1 MSDLSINEKIAE
13 YKKEHPEVKNLSRE
27 KIISIM
33 KLEKT
38 ESEKVYHT
46 GEKTDAG
53 SSFNAVNSA
62 FGTGFGMSDDL
73 IPRWQTKNIEPK
85 YSKEE
90 AVAMQFL
97 KQIVSSA
104 DANMDYQD
112 KHEGYI
118 SKWVVNLVKEA
129 GNTVYAKSN
138 VKKAISDTK
147 SDIIILENAASGQID
162 KDFTGNKLTFKEA
175 FRTQRGVEFDEKKI
189 LNCEEKSK
197 EMANV
202 QLAKD
207 ITDKLKNTLDRAT
220 VNNASNT
227 GMVDANEAIKDT
239 FMFLGVKKQSDIN
252 NILKNIETKH
262 RDDDVIKK
270 YGGDFRIAKNK
281 AGKYMIYRTA
291 KDGYPAEA
299 TMEELQIIAK
309 EMKFM
314 INQAYASSINA
325 EIPENV
331 TPEQLEKITDKKYA
345 SHKAEYQKS
354 FKEAYGKKDLEALS
368 EKYMQ
373 SQQQGTAY
381 IETGINIVSMATM
394 FMGSG
399 ILLKGMN
406 YGSKALKATNFASKA
421 EKVVGLTAKATAKA
435 EKLSGVLMANQIAQ
449 PVKLI
454 ENLTSEEADWK
465 SYGLSAAEGT
475 MWMALGAASGTLGDK
490 ARMVLKQKG
499 LSGLVKN
506 SGKSLDELMSL
517 YKSGH
522 QLPEGLAK
530 AFNAIDKCATITGS
544 SLELS
549 ADLLL
554 TYAGNKA
561 LHGEDLSMNDVL
573 MSVNGVAIGAFMQKK
588 ISNLKNED
596 KVKIIKQDLLQKN
609 PNLSKAELE
618 KRTNAVMNL
627 TDLIVSKAHTVNDVK
642 NVDKTLSGL
651 TIQENDIILDAKVE
665 NPADIVSNAI
675 VKKAIKDGEFDD
687 RGIRLNTPESLDN
700 ELKFYEENPNIHKEN
715 METVSLIINGKLNE
729 HLKERYNELK
739 NVFKEIALN
748 RTEEIEILLKESDG
762 NNQKFADGVIEIFA
776 KDFGMD
782 GYQPEIEFKSSK
794 DLDSASGGANWLNGK
809 IEINEEITDSKELVE
824 IIAHEFTHMLQYRD
838 ILAQYGRDG
847 IREIIMNDKTIS
859 TKKKESTINAVL
871 KSSYTQKLLDS
882 YDFQRSE
889 KGSVNDYIVRIYKD
903 EFTNTLRPED
913 GITEYTNQVTEREAY
928 HLGSNNLG
936 IRPNKP
942 KNNKEALRAFL
953 KKNFGSE
960 LKEHSDISS
969 KEISMDKYND
979 GAIDEYG
986 QLHRKEI
993 PAGISAALNEINLSA
1008 KMEFTVKNR
1017 DNTLRFTPE
1026 GEKAARNSALEIH
1039 NAAEKKESEII
1050 EIMEKYGLGV
1060 SKKNM
1065 THRPKSSQS
1074 IYDKI
1079 KNDMLNIKYPASFEK
1094 ALKGV
1099 RDAVGTRT
1107 ELEDFDYKKHPDI
1120 VEMFK
1125 TDPEKAYLMASER
1138 QSEPYVN
1145 KLKEIILAQAEGES
1159 DISAIKISNYKGKNG
1174 ISYFSDRQVAELRDL
1189 AAEYGIDLDVK
1200 DKTSKIRP
1208 SGYTALQMNF
1218 VTKDG
1223 FTFEWQLRGSG
1234 VNKFAECEHVPY
1246 DIRENKDVT
1255 GGNPKLKKLYK
1266 PLEGIVKSMTDDEM
1280 KEYNMYLTEHYEY
1293 LRKKELG
1300 FDVEP
1305 PVLNEKFDSRLSAD
1319 NLEILHDI
1327 AVKVKSGEDCT
1338 ELIKDFEEH
1347 LRDVPSWAERKT
1359 LQIGEFIPYVR
1370 KNDKQR
1376 FEDMKSKLLAL
1387 YPEEDLLNN
1396 PLTAKT
1402 YENIFSNLQKHI
1414 DPDNYDTLLERAAIL
1429 KDKGDVLSSFGLLKE
1444 LSTMPEAKFN
1454 AVVKYLDGKEYL
1466 YSDMLYNI
1474 VKVSSEFSP
1483 IDKNL
1488 PLLMKN
1494 GINEVTVKNL
1504 KNLRDRLEERLF
1516 DLAHVP
1522 EMQDDIIAFSDI
1534 VFKLEDK
1541 IQDPIVEK
1549 RVNDLIDYACKAD
1562 YLAPYFKETNVLLDI
1577 VNTSKGKYNSINGE
1591 LYEAYKKYVNV
1602 EAEKVQNNKNNKNL
1616 SKDEALVL
1624 AKENLM
1630 EAVEKGTQLGLN
1642 FQQDLKYEALKR
1654 YFNECGPKANRE
1666 LAQHLY
1672 KEYYTKD
1679 LPELVAKEC
1688 ENIQKEFG
1696 TAVFLTDKED
1706 FSAANK
1712 IYHEF
1717 KIFSDAA
1724 RNAGDYAIFPPT
1736 LDCSIF
1742 DVSFIN
1748 TNTAGFI
1755 CHDVERI
1762 KLKGH
1767 ENIGYALR
1775 HELMHGNDK
1784 EECKDYGVFGPN
1796 KEYDFTENSPIL
1808 KQKKWYRNEFA
1819 NAGIPEW
1826 HIDYAYENRSEFIAV
1841 AAEGDFT
1848 KYSPE
1853 FKKVLVDLGM
1863 PEWAFDMPMNTL
1875 VYRLLK
1881 DIGE

>member
-38 ESEKVYHT
+38 EPEKVYHT
-46 GEKTDAG
+46 GEKTNAG
-53 SSFNAVNSA
+53 NSFNAVNSA

-90 AVAMQFL
+90 AAAMQFL
-97 KQIVSSA
+97 KQMVSSA

-147 SDIIILENAASGQID
+147 SDIIVLENAASGQID

-239 FMFLGVKKQSDIN
+239 LMFLGVKKQSDIN

-331 TPEQLEKITDKKYA
+331 TPEQLEKITHKKYA

-399 ILLKGMN
+399 MLLKGMN
-406 YGSKALKATNFASKA
+406 YGSKALKATSFASKA
-421 EKVVGLTAKATAKA
+421 EKVVELTAKATVKA

-449 PVKLI
+449 PVKFI

-506 SGKSLDELMSL
+506 SGKSLDELMAL

-573 MSVNGVAIGAFMQKK
+573 MSVNGVVIGTFMQKK

-618 KRTNAVMNL
+618 KRTNAVLDLTNL
-627 TDLIVSKAHTVNDVK
+627 IKDKKVPLEKINPQHEITTNKNDALIV
-642 NVDKTLSGL
+642 KT
-651 TIQENDIILDAKVE
+651 
-665 NPADIVSNAI
+665 
-675 VKKAIKDGEFDD
+675 
-687 RGIRLNTPESLDN
+687 
-700 ELKFYEENPNIHKEN
+700 
-715 METVSLIINGKLNE
+715 
-729 HLKERYNELK
+729 
-739 NVFKEIALN
+739 
-748 RTEEIEILLKESDG
+748 
-762 NNQKFADGVIEIFA
+762 
-776 KDFGMD
+776 
-782 GYQPEIEFKSSK
+782 
-794 DLDSASGGANWLNGK
+794 
-809 IEINEEITDSKELVE
+809 
-824 IIAHEFTHMLQYRD
+824 
-838 ILAQYGRDG
+838 
-847 IREIIMNDKTIS
+847 
-859 TKKKESTINAVL
+859 
-871 KSSYTQKLLDS
+871 
-882 YDFQRSE
+882 
-889 KGSVNDYIVRIYKD
+889 
-903 EFTNTLRPED
+903 
-913 GITEYTNQVTEREAY
+913 
-928 HLGSNNLG
+928 
-936 IRPNKP
+936 
-942 KNNKEALRAFL
+942 
-953 KKNFGSE
+953 
-960 LKEHSDISS
+960 
-969 KEISMDKYND
+969 
-979 GAIDEYG
+979 
-986 QLHRKEI
+986 
-993 PAGISAALNEINLSA
+993 
-1008 KMEFTVKNR
+1008 

-1026 GEKAARNSALEIH
+1026 GEKAARNAALEIH

-1065 THRPKSSQS
+1065 THRPKSAQS

-1120 VEMFK
+1120 VEMLK

-1159 DISAIKISNYKGKNG
+1159 DIYAIKISNYKGKNG

-1189 AAEYGIDLDVK
+1189 AAEHGIDLDVK

-1223 FTFEWQLRGSG
+1223 FTFEWQLRGTG

-1255 GGNPKLKKLYK
+1255 GGNPRLKKLYE

-1280 KEYNMYLTEHYEY
+1280 KEYNIYLTEHYVY

-1359 LQIGEFIPYVR
+1359 PQIGEFIPYVR

-1396 PLTAKT
+1396 PLTAET
-1402 YENIFSNLQKHI
+1402 YEIIFSNLQKHI
-1414 DPDNYDTLLERAAIL
+1414 GPDDYYTLLDRATIL
-1429 KDKGDVLSSFGLLKE
+1429 KDNGDVVSSFGLLNE
-1444 LSTMPEAKFN
+1444 LSTMPESKFN
-1454 AVVKYLDGKEYL
+1454 AVVKYLDGKEDL
-1466 YSDMLYNI
+1466 DSVMLYNI

-1488 PLLMKN
+1488 PLLIKN
-1494 GINEVTVKNL
+1494 GVDEVTVKNL
-1504 KNLRDRLEERLF
+1504 KNLRDKLEGRLF
-1516 DLAHVP
+1516 DLAHAP
-1522 EMQDDIIAFSDI
+1522 EIKDDIMAFTDI

-1549 RVNDLIDYACKAD
+1549 RVNDLIDYACTAD

-1602 EAEKVQNNKNNKNL
+1602 EAEKVKNNKNNKNL
-1616 SKDEALVL
+1616 SKDEALVR

-1642 FQQDLKYEALKR
+1642 FQQDLKYEPLKK
-1654 YFNECGPKANRE
+1654 YFNECGPKGNLDFAK
-1666 LAQHLY
+1666 HLY

-1717 KIFSDAA
+1717 KIFYDTA

-1742 DVSFIN
+1742 DVSFIDA
-1748 TNTAGFI
+1748 NTAGFI
-1755 CHDVERI
+1755 RHDVERI

-1784 EECKDYGVFGPN
+1784 EKCKNYGIFGTN
-1796 KEYDFTENSPIL
+1796 KKYDFRENSSIL
-1808 KQKKWYRNEFA
+1808 KEKKWYRNEFA
-1819 NAGIPEW
+1819 NAGIPEG

-1853 FKKVLVDLGM
+1853 FKIVLVDLGM
-1863 PEWAFDMPMNTL
+1863 PEWAFDMPMNTFE
-1875 VYRLLK
+1875 YRFTK